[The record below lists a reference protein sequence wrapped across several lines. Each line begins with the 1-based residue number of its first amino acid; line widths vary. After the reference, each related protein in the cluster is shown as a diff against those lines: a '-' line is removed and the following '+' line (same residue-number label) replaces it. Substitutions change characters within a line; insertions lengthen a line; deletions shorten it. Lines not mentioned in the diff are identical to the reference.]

1 LRWQTEAEFECMFN
15 HDLWRAMRA
24 RYGGNRGTGSGGAAF
39 PTVYEKTR
47 PEVDWKAWLEEEE
60 AVAAKAAKQE

>member
-1 LRWQTEAEFECMFN
+1 MFN
-15 HDLWRAMRA
+15 HDLWRGMRA
-24 RYGGNRGTGSGGAAF
+24 QYGGNRVTGSDGAAF